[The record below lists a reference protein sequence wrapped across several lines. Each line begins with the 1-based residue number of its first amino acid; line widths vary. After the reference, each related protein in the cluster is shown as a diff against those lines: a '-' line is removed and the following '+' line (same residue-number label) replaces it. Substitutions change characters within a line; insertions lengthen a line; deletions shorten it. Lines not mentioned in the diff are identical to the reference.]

1 MIYNLTFSHFLR
13 RYSYTLN
20 VLFALAWKD
29 IKIRYKK
36 SLLGFFWSLLSPLIF
51 LTIFILV
58 FKKAFPELEN
68 YPLFVLTGII
78 YWNFFSTTTAQILI
92 SVVASARLLKSMAI
106 PSVVYPAATALASAF
121 NFIMSLI
128 PFAFL
133 FVVLGGK
140 FSYHLLFIFPVTFLF
155 ALFTLGWSLVL
166 TSLNVYFSD
175 VTLLWNSLLPALLY
189 LSPIAYPPSLI
200 PSEYQSIVQLNPMY
214 HYAIAIREV
223 LYWNRIPSLEIWGT
237 ISAIAFLM
245 VILGYT
251 VFKKLERYFISS
263 I

>member
-1 MIYNLTFSHFLR
+1 MRHSRILSNFLQ
-13 RYSYTLN
+13 RYSYTIN
-20 VLFALAWKD
+20 VLLALAWKD
-29 IKIRYKK
+29 IKLRYKK

-92 SVVASARLLKSMAI
+92 SVTASARLLKSIAI

-121 NFIMSLI
+121 NFLMSLI
-128 PFAFL
+128 PFALL
-133 FVVLGGK
+133 FVLLGGK
-140 FSYHLLFIFPVTFLF
+140 FTYHLLFIFPVTVLF
-155 ALFTLGWSLVL
+155 ALFILGLSLVL

-175 VTLLWNSLLPALLY
+175 VGILWNSILPALLY
-189 LSPIAYPPSLI
+189 FTPIAYPSSLI
-200 PSEYQSIVQLNPMY
+200 PPEYAGIVQLNPLY

-223 LYWNRIPSLEIWGT
+223 LYWNRIPSLELWLK
-237 ISAIAFLM
+237 ISAIALLSFF
-245 VILGYT
+245 LGYN
-251 VFKKLERYFISS
+251 VFRKLERYFISS